1 MLLERLDTTALRQ
14 AYAEAVLPPDLPES
28 YRAMARGRADE
39 FASVVLTHVFGDDAA
54 LSTVEA
60 MVHAGA
66 ADSLQAGE
74 RPGPILDRLDAGRR
88 VILRAVDALAP
99 PAGTISALDDRF
111 SAVQSAGRRAI
122 DQAVSEHAGVIE
134 TAVAGVVGDTQ
145 VGLRPEQVMLA
156 TAHAFAALVGA
167 DTAHLWLEV
176 GGGLVELVASIGT
189 TAISQSLFVSSD
201 SGAIAE
207 VMRGGPERRYPL
219 KGGVSFQ
226 AWREL
231 LPELEPSAAALV
243 VPLLLGG
250 QPLGVLIGLR
260 QRHEP
265 FEAFQERDGVRFARR
280 VAPTVAWSLQARVAH
295 RVSVATQDFLRVTT
309 HELRRPLTV
318 LRGYV
323 DMLRGAHPDEVPAYR
338 DHIDRAA
345 ERFAELLSELTEM
358 VILEDPLRPLGVAEH
373 TIGSVVHRAAQAA
386 SDEATQQA
394 CTLIVEV
401 DQPGTTVYCD
411 THHVE
416 HAIANLL
423 SNAFRHTGGQ
433 RCVWLR
439 AGPRGDRSWETAVR
453 DEGVGFAR
461 GDADLLF
468 EKYYRSEATRSS
480 GAAGSG
486 LGLHYVRLVAERH
499 GGRVV
504 ADGGDGGG
512 AEFTLILPRVPGMM
526 PWPG

>member
-1 MLLERLDTTALRQ
+1 LLLERLDTAALRR
-14 AYAEAVLPPDLPES
+14 AYVEAVLPPDLPAAYQAE
-28 YRAMARGRADE
+28 ARRRADE
-39 FASVVLTHVFGDDAA
+39 FAAVVLSHVFGDDSA
-54 LSTVEA
+54 LGAVAE
-60 MVHAGA
+60 MVHGGA

-74 RPGPILDRLDAGRR
+74 HAGTILDRLDAGRR
-88 VILRAVDALAP
+88 VVLGAVDALAP
-99 PAGTISALDDRF
+99 AAGTISALDDRF
-111 SAVQSAGRRAI
+111 AAVLSAARRAVE
-122 DQAVSEHAGVIE
+122 DAVAEHAGVIE
-134 TAVAGVVGDTQ
+134 AAVAGVVGETEA
-145 VGLRPEQVMLA
+145 GLRPEQVMVA
-156 TAHAFAALVGA
+156 TARAFAALVDA

-189 TAISQSLFVSSD
+189 TAITQSLFVSSE

-207 VMRGGPERRYPL
+207 VMRGGPERRFPL
-219 KGGVSFQ
+219 KGGDSFQ

-260 QRHEP
+260 QRREP
-265 FEAFQERDGVRFARR
+265 FQGFQERDGVRFARR
-280 VAPTVAWSLQARVAH
+280 VEQTLAWSLQTRVAE
-295 RVSVATQDFLRVTT
+295 RVSIATQDFLRVTT

-323 DMLRGAHPDEVPAYR
+323 DMLRDAHPEDVPGYR
-338 DHIDRAA
+338 DNIDRAA
-345 ERFAELLSELTEM
+345 ERLAELLSELTEM
-358 VILEDPLRPLGVAEH
+358 VILEDPLRPLGIAEH
-373 TIGSVVHRAAQAA
+373 RLGTVVERAAQAA
-386 SDEATQQA
+386 RDEAAQQG
-394 CTLIVEV
+394 CVLVVEV
-401 DQPGTTVYCD
+401 DQGDTVVHCD

-423 SNAFRHTGGQ
+423 SNAFRHTRGQ

-439 AGPRGDRSWETAVR
+439 GAPRGDRSWSIAVR
-453 DEGVGFAR
+453 DEGPGFDPV
-461 GDADLLF
+461 DAERLF
-468 EKYYRSEATRSS
+468 EKYYRSETTRSS
-480 GAAGSG
+480 GAPGSG

-499 GGRVV
+499 GGRVS
-504 ADGGDGGG
+504 AAGDGSG